1 MEEQEIIRHI
11 QHPTLKRI
19 GFTALMEAH
28 QSEVYFFA
36 RRLLID
42 HDDALDASQNVFI
55 KAWNALDNFE
65 GKSKISTWLYRITH
79 NECLDLLRKRKRIAG
94 VSLEDLEHRLP
105 EVLQADERFNG
116 DEIEQALQVAIALLP
131 EKQKAVFLLRYFEDK
146 NYAEIAEITAT
157 TEGALKASYHH
168 AVKKIEAHLKTI
180 AAS

>member
-1 MEEQEIIRHI
+1 M
-11 QHPTLKRI
+11 
-19 GFTALMEAH
+19 
-28 QSEVYFFA
+28 
-36 RRLLID
+36 LID

-105 EVLQADERFNG
+105 EVLQADERFDG

-146 NYAEIAEITAT
+146 SYAEIAEITDT